1 MYIRIYIYIYIYI
14 IYIYTHKD
22 TKKLY
27 KIVADDYNLS
37 VILVQL

>member
-1 MYIRIYIYIYIYI
+1 MYICVCMYVYKEIVY
-14 IYIYTHKD
+14 KD

>member
-1 MYIRIYIYIYIYI
+1 MHIYIY
-14 IYIYTHKD
+14 KD